1 MEREIRSSLL
11 FRAGLTRRQLLQ
23 GSGAA
28 LLVGLAG
35 CTTSGGRSAQLQNAL
50 RYPLTSPP
58 TTLDPATV
66 QDGTTIDLLQNIY
79 EGLVIWNTR
88 SEVVPGV
95 AERWDVSKDGRTYT
109 FYLRRGV
116 RFHNGREV
124 TAEDFKYSIERAC
137 HPATNSQTAYT
148 YLNDIVG
155 ALDCRAGKAQGVEGV
170 KVLNP
175 YTLQITIDAP
185 KSYWLDKMTYPTGY
199 AVCKEAIERAGG
211 AFDASCAVGCGPFRI
226 ASPEDYRSDYR
237 IVLTAF
243 ENYHGGP
250 PKLSYIVR
258 PVLTDASTRLN
269 QYEAG
274 ELDIV
279 GIAPSDLDHVNQDPK
294 LKPYLHTFPRARIW
308 YLALNQVPPNSPFAN
323 KLVRVAFNM
332 AIDKQELVRVA
343 LKNVMVPANSIVPPG
358 MGGYEPTAKPIPFNP
373 AQARAM
379 LAQAGYGPGGN
390 PFPALALT
398 YRNDMPEVAAAAQVV
413 SYQLKN
419 NLGITVQCQG
429 MDWGQFLKESDQ
441 KTMPFSLASWGADYL
456 DPQDFLSVLLHTSK
470 KVNGM
475 EDHPYNNV
483 GYSNPTFDA
492 LCDAA
497 DREQNKAKRYSLY
510 QRAEQIALNDAPW
523 VPLYFQRDLELIRPY
538 VHGIRDSLLGHLP
551 YTTTTV

>member
-1 MEREIRSSLL
+1 MPHSHSKENRISPLSRREALL
-11 FRAGLTRRQLLQ
+11 M
-23 GSGAA
+23 GSGG
-28 LLVGLAG
+28 LLSILAG
-35 CTTSGGRSAQLQNAL
+35 CTTGRSQNATERQNAL

-79 EGLVIWNTR
+79 EGLVIWNTK

-95 AERWDVSKDGRTYT
+95 AERWEVSNGGRTYT
-109 FYLRRGV
+109 FHLRRGV

-124 TAEDFKYSIERAC
+124 TAADFKYSIERAC
-137 HPATNSQTAYT
+137 DPATNSQTAYT

-155 ALDCRAGKAQGVEGV
+155 ALDCRAGKAKGVSGV
-170 KVLNP
+170 KVLDP
-175 YTLQITIDAP
+175 YTLQITIDSP

-199 AVCKEAIERAGG
+199 AVCKEAIERTGG
-211 AFDASCAVGCGPFRI
+211 TIDATSAVGCGPFRI
-226 ASPEDYRSDYR
+226 ASPQDYRSDYR

-243 ENYHGGP
+243 ADYHGGS
-250 PKLSYIVR
+250 PKLSHIVR

-274 ELDIV
+274 DLDLV

-294 LKPYLHTFPRARIW
+294 LKPDLHSFPRARIW
-308 YLALNQVPPNSPFAN
+308 YLALNQAAAGSPFVS
-323 KLVRVAFNM
+323 KPVRVAFNM
-332 AIDKQELVRVA
+332 AIDKQEVVRVA
-343 LKNVMVPANSIVPPG
+343 LKNVMTPANSIVPPG
-358 MGGYEPTAKPIPFNP
+358 MGGYMPTAKPIPFNP
-373 AQARAM
+373 SQARVL
-379 LAQAGYGPGGN
+379 LARAGYGPGGK

-413 SYQLKN
+413 AYQLKN

-456 DPQDFLSVLLHTSK
+456 DPQDFLSVLLHTSH

-475 EDHPYNNV
+475 EDHPYNDV

-492 LCDAA
+492 LCDEA
-497 DREQNKAKRYSLY
+497 DGELDRAKRYALY
-510 QRAEQIALNDAPW
+510 QKAEQIALDDCPW
-523 VPLYFQRDLELIRPY
+523 VPLYFQRDLELIRSY